1 MDTFKKRD
9 AEAQKILDEIFP
21 PKVFTRA
28 EVDALQAALLKR
40 VIKIHADSYSR
51 GGFRVVLHNMIV
63 ELEGSGP
70 ERRA

>member
-1 MDTFKKRD
+1 MVDHKKHD
-9 AEAQKILDEIFP
+9 QEVQKILDEIFP

-28 EVDALQAALLKR
+28 QVDAIQAALLKR

-70 ERRA
+70 ASKA